1 MIMHQSNQA
10 TMGVPPRRQHH
21 PIFRLFTLLLAAA
34 STSGTASTASTA
46 APDALEPWSH
56 HHGALGVVR
65 ITTFAPPGERHRRRR
80 GLAATVDV
88 APDALVLS
96 IPRRLAIEASSSDPR
111 IAPLVDAADLPE
123 GVKLAVNLMYERYLG
138 AASWWY
144 PYIRGL
150 PAGPTASTCCIVDD
164 MSEADLAWL
173 QCRDGGRA
181 GGGTG
186 DDAGSG
192 ARSRPHSMVGC
203 LILDESDTSRR
214 RIGEWSAL
222 LQEDL
227 FGPYPDAFP
236 PASAAFTLE
245 RFAWACAVIQSRAFS
260 YHVRRAVGDGCDASA
275 AAGDEEERTTGI
287 LPAIGDGSSGSS
299 GSTRGVPGGTSQGGS
314 SRLCSMET
322 LTKTVLIPLGDMFNH
337 RDPANHAESHGVED
351 HPSVGCHPHPGDSS
365 SVRSSSSC
373 SSSGTTTTSSTTMD
387 SSASSVSPEPSLLGP
402 RRQNAMEYN
411 AATDTFDFRSDQA
424 FRRGQELFISYGAR
438 RSNAQLVFNC
448 TFTNNCVRT
457 TILTT
462 SALATA
468 TPATPIVAQNMPGHA
483 WSQSPISNARSRCH
497 SPPMLSPS

>member
-1 MIMHQSNQA
+1 MHQSNQA
-10 TMGVPPRRQHH
+10 AMSVPPRQHP
-21 PIFRLFTLLLAAA
+21 PIFRLLFILLLSSA
-34 STSGTASTASTA
+34 TEASTAA
-46 APDALEPWSH
+46 APDALERWSH
-56 HHGALGVVR
+56 HHGARGVVR
-65 ITTFAPPGERHRRRR
+65 IATLAPPGERHRRRR

-96 IPRRLAIEASSSDPR
+96 IPRRMALEASSSDPR

-144 PYIRGL
+144 HYIRGL
-150 PAGPTASTCCIVDD
+150 PVGPTASTCCIVDD
-164 MSEADLAWL
+164 MAVADLAWL

-186 DDAGSG
+186 DAAGSG

-214 RIGEWSAL
+214 MIGEWSAL
-222 LQEDL
+222 LQEEL
-227 FGPYPDAFP
+227 FGPHPEAFP
-236 PASAAFTLE
+236 LASAAFTLD

-260 YHVRRAVGDGCDASA
+260 YHVRRAVGDGCGASA
-275 AAGDEEERTTGI
+275 GAGGEEERTTGI
-287 LPAIGDGSSGSS
+287 LPARGDGTS
-299 GSTRGVPGGTSQGGS
+299 SQGGS
-314 SRLCSMET
+314 SRLCSMKT

-337 RDPANHAESHGVED
+337 RDPANHAKGHGVD
-351 HPSVGCHPHPGDSS
+351 GVDDDPSKGCHPLPGDSS

-373 SSSGTTTTSSTTMD
+373 SSSGTTNTSSTTMD
-387 SSASSVSPEPSLLGP
+387 SSASSASPEPSLLGP

-411 AATDTFDFRSDQA
+411 AVTDTFDFRSDQA

-448 TFTNNCVRT
+448 TF
-457 TILTT
+457 
-462 SALATA
+462 A
-468 TPATPIVAQNMPGHA
+468 
-483 WSQSPISNARSRCH
+483 
-497 SPPMLSPS
+497 